1 MIIVD
6 ELPDDAVL
14 KGKVMEKS
22 TSVELWPVFL
32 NPKTKAFRHE
42 LRGAYIFIYTYYI
55 HIYIYMYIIYIYN
68 LDA

>member
-22 TSVELWPVFL
+22 TSVEL
-32 NPKTKAFRHE
+32 
-42 LRGAYIFIYTYYI
+42 
-55 HIYIYMYIIYIYN
+55 
-68 LDA
+68 